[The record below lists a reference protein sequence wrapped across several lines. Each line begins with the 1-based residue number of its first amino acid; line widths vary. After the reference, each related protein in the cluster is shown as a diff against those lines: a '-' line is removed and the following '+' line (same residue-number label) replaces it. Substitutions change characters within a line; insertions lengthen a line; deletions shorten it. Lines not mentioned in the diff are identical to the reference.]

1 MDYKVIVAFA
11 DLRDANHVYNV
22 GDIYPR
28 EGYKASIERCEELAS
43 SENLQG
49 KPLIKAASS
58 RGRKKKA
65 GDSDVT
71 EG

>member
-1 MDYKVIVAFA
+1 MDYKVVVAFA
-11 DLRDANHVYNV
+11 DLRDSNHIYNV

-43 SENLQG
+43 SANLQG
-49 KPLIKAASS
+49 KPLIKAATSK
-58 RGRKKKA
+58 GRKKKA
-65 GDSDVT
+65 GDSNAA